1 MHVGFYIVKYH
12 DDGVIKVLNEDEI
25 EFFDSIPPAGRNLDD
40 FREGDQLMARWED
53 GELYDATVLKSG
65 GMLFDNYYTRNVLFI
80 IINFYRFNGEHE
92 KAVD

>member
-1 MHVGFYIVKYH
+1 
-12 DDGVIKVLNEDEI
+12 
-25 EFFDSIPPAGRNLDD
+25 
-40 FREGDQLMARWED
+40 MARWED